1 MDNGK
6 KKEVQTLNNSFYIF
20 DNVFPVLEVMDSQT
34 REKGNYM
41 YLACFFFFMQTIY
54 LILTLG
60 ERLMP
65 RVTGLL
71 TADTWPGNINLDL
84 RQIKWIK

>member
-1 MDNGK
+1 MDCQIRGK
-6 KKEVQTLNNSFYIF
+6 CI
-20 DNVFPVLEVMDSQT
+20 VFAL
-34 REKGNYM
+34 
-41 YLACFFFFMQTIY
+41 FFFFMQTIY
-54 LILTLG
+54 LILTLA

-65 RVTGLL
+65 SVTGLL